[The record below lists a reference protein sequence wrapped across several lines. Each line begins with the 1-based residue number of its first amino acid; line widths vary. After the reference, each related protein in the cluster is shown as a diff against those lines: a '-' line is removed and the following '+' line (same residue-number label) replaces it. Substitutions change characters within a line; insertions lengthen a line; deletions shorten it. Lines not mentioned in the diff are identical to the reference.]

1 MAIKGKKRS
10 RGGRAKARSAAPK
23 PKLVEVKPP
32 LAQRRWFRLAA
43 LAVVAAGVVTAGLLI
58 WGEVQANRER
68 EAAQKA
74 VARTG
79 VAIENAL
86 IPVGEPIPGG
96 GGVIVLT
103 ELSTTLQ
110 EIQSGEF
117 KERQVLSRVEEWQG
131 AVADAQE
138 ALDEIET
145 DNNDLRRAIRA
156 IREGLGLYTGVVN
169 TVPDALDVEGEER
182 DARLA
187 EIQAQLQT
195 AAARVDSGWL
205 IYRNE
210 RIDVGLD
217 EGLNAGVD
225 TQVPPGFPPG
235 GELPP
240 GFPPGGEVPPGFPPG
255 GEVPPGF
262 APGEE
267 VPIPEAT

>member
-10 RGGRAKARSAAPK
+10 KGGRAKARAAAPK

-32 LAQRRWFRLAA
+32 LARRRWFRVTV
-43 LAVVAAGVVTAGLLI
+43 LAVLGAAAIVAGLLI
-58 WGEVQANRER
+58 WDSVQDARAR
-68 EAAQKA
+68 EAEQKA

-86 IPVGEPIPGG
+86 IPVGEAIPGG
-96 GGVIVLT
+96 SGVIVLT

-117 KERQVLSRVEEWQG
+117 KEGRVRRRVEEWKG
-131 AVADAQE
+131 GISEAQE
-138 ALDEIET
+138 MLDGVET
-145 DNNDLRRAIRA
+145 ENKDLRRSIQA
-156 IREGLGLYTGVVN
+156 IREGLGLYTGVIN
-169 TVPDALDVEGEER
+169 TVPDALEVEGEER

-235 GELPP
+235 GEIPP
-240 GFPPGGEVPPGFPPG
+240 GFPPGGEIPPGFPPG
-255 GEVPPGF
+255 GEI
-262 APGEE
+262 
-267 VPIPEAT
+267 PIPEAT